1 MPGEPPFGI
10 WGPTDPRPT
19 QPIYLPDPVPPTLP
33 GLPPP
38 GSPGTPT
45 NPIPP
50 GEVPPHAAQG
60 ITKFHLLIPGVGV
73 VGPYYVGPGVPPAPP
88 A

>member
-1 MPGEPPFGI
+1 M
-10 WGPTDPRPT
+10 
-19 QPIYLPDPVPPTLP
+19 PPTLP

-38 GSPGTPT
+38 GSPGTPS

-50 GEVPPHAAQG
+50 GEVPPHASQG

-73 VGPYYVGPGVPPAPP
+73 VGPYYVGPGVPPAVP